1 MLIAWTEIIN
11 QQVAFVQ
18 KMLCGKQ
25 KKVLRFLIVVSKEF
39 SILYMN
45 ENNSTE
51 KHSLTARLFYAPFY
65 IYRLLKGTEG
75 LNAEDSTYYTWKRNK
90 NK

>member
-1 MLIAWTEIIN
+1 
-11 QQVAFVQ
+11 
-18 KMLCGKQ
+18 
-25 KKVLRFLIVVSKEF
+25 
-39 SILYMN
+39 MN